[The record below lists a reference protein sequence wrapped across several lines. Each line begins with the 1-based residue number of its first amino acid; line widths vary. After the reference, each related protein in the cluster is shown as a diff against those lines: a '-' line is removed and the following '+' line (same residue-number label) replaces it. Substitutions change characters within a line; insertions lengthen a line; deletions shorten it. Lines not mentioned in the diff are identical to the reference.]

1 MASHEVEVRAK
12 PKKTL
17 GYVLPL
23 SGWKQSPRGLLKD
36 FHGAIRTEQYS
47 TCLESEQKPRNEIS
61 RALATSSI
69 VHAAMTMMWDK
80 WT

>member
-12 PKKTL
+12 PKKPL

-23 SGWKQSPRGLLKD
+23 SGLKQSPRGLLKD

-47 TCLESEQKPRNEIS
+47 TCLESEQKPRNKIS

-69 VHAAMTMMWDK
+69 VHAAMKMMWDK
-80 WT
+80 WN